1 MKTLREIKNEQ
12 PTLKKK
18 SNLADRLE
26 HLWTKESLI
35 YSWKSIC
42 ACLCKHF
49 MMQAVSLLFP
59 HEISDFATILC
70 TESHKLTFQMYNFA
84 VAMISLQNYYIYM

>member
-1 MKTLREIKNEQ
+1 
-12 PTLKKK
+12 
-18 SNLADRLE
+18 
-26 HLWTKESLI
+26 
-35 YSWKSIC
+35 
-42 ACLCKHF
+42 

-70 TESHKLTFQMYNFA
+70 TESHKLRFQMYNFA